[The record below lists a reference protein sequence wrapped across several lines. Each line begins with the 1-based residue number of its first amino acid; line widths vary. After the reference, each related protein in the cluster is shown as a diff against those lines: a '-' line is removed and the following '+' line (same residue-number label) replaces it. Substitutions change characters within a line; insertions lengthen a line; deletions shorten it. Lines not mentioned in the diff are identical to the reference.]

1 MVQVLNPEPGVS
13 TALLVRRAV
22 RRDSDAFGELYGIY
36 QPAIKRYIT
45 NHIGSGPEAED
56 LAGRVF
62 LNAWQ
67 AIDRYE
73 DRGRPFS
80 SWLYRLAHNQV
91 VDHHRSRRPTSN
103 LPDNLSFLISP
114 DQAFAEVERKHL
126 NEELKTAMSVLTAEQ
141 RQIITWKFL
150 EGQDNQTIAGRMRK
164 TVGAVRA
171 MQMRALG
178 ALRRELELRSRRA
191 AA

>member
-1 MVQVLNPEPGVS
+1 MVQVLSAEPAVV

-22 RRDSDAFGELYGIY
+22 ERDGVAFGELYELY
-36 QPAIKRYIT
+36 EPAIRRYIR
-45 NHIGSGPEAED
+45 NHVGAGPEVED

-91 VDHHRSRRPTSN
+91 VDHHRSRRPTSA
-103 LPDNLSFLISP
+103 LIDNLSFLISP
-114 DQAFAEVERKHL
+114 DEGFEAIQRKHL
-126 NEELKTAMSVLTAEQ
+126 TEQLSAAMTVLTREQ
-141 RQIITWKFL
+141 RQLITWKFL
-150 EGQDNQTIAGRMRK
+150 DGLDNSVIAARMGK
-164 TVGAVRA
+164 KEGAVRA
-171 MQMRALG
+171 MQMRALN
-178 ALRRELELRSRRA
+178 ALRRELEQRRA
-191 AA
+191 PSAA

>member
-1 MVQVLNPEPGVS
+1 MVQAVNAEPAVV

-22 RRDSDAFGELYGIY
+22 ERDCNAFGELYELY

-45 NHIGSGPEAED
+45 NHIGGGPEAED

-91 VDHHRSRRPTSN
+91 VDHYRDRRPASA
-103 LPDNLSFLISP
+103 PDNLTFLVTP
-114 DQAFAEVERKHL
+114 DQAFEELDRKHMKEQL
-126 NEELKTAMSVLTAEQ
+126 NGAMAVLTAQQ
-141 RQIITWKFL
+141 RQIIRWKFL
-150 EGQDNQTIAGRMRK
+150 EGHDNRTIAGRMRK
-164 TVGAVRA
+164 TEGAVRA

-178 ALRRELELRSRRA
+178 SLRRELEQRSTRVA
-191 AA
+191 A